1 MDVLGV
7 HGCVR
12 CAMCVRERV
21 CVCVMSVFVGDV
33 CVRVCAWCE
42 CVRWVCVGVMGVQG
56 VWCVC
61 VCVCADFVMLGP
73 TGCRSSR
80 TKRGQASWADMTG
93 TRTRTRRLSQKILA

>member
-1 MDVLGV
+1 MDMDVLGV

-61 VCVCADFVMLGP
+61 VCVRISLC
-73 TGCRSSR
+73 
-80 TKRGQASWADMTG
+80 
-93 TRTRTRRLSQKILA
+93 